1 MPARFSYLT
10 SLTCSRTGAVHD
22 PGAPQNL
29 SDDGATLFARYDLDA
44 VRESLNPD
52 VIAGRAPDL
61 WRYHEL
67 LPVQDPDVVHGFG
80 EGMTPLVDLPKLGRR
95 LGMSRLKFKD
105 ESYLPTG
112 TFKARGAAVGVA
124 RAAELGITRI
134 AMPTNGNAGAAWAA
148 YGARYGIE
156 LTAIQPIDA
165 PRINRSESAFAG
177 ADLSLIDGL
186 ISDAGKAVAQLVKKG
201 EHFDVSTLKE
211 PYRVEGKK
219 TMGLEIAE
227 QLGWRVPDVILYPTG
242 GGVGLIGIHKALLE
256 LQELG
261 WIPRGKMPRL
271 VSVQAS
277 GCDPIVRAFETG
289 AENVEPMSDTSTIAF
304 GVNVPSPMLGAPSV
318 LDAVRSTGGTAVRV
332 SDEDAMAALH
342 AIAEDEGILPCPE
355 GATTIAAAAAL
366 RRSGWIAEDD
376 EVVLLNTGAGNKYGD
391 VLEVSLPVLDREG
404 NPTGRSISSSAS

>member
-1 MPARFSYLT
+1 MSTRFSYLT
-10 SLTCSRTGAVHD
+10 SLTSSATGEVYDPAV
-22 PGAPQNL
+22 PQNL
-29 SDDGATLFARYDLDA
+29 AADGSTLFARYDLHA
-44 VRESLNPD
+44 VREAVNPD
-52 VIAGRAPDL
+52 TIARRPHDL

-67 LPVQDPDVVHGFG
+67 LPVQDPDAVRGFR
-80 EGMTPLVDLPKLGRR
+80 EGMTPLIDLPALGRR
-95 LGMSRLKFKD
+95 LGLSRLKFKD
-105 ESYLPTG
+105 ESLLPTG

-134 AMPTNGNAGAAWAA
+134 AMPTNGNAGAAWAS
-148 YGARYGIE
+148 YSARYGID

-165 PRINRSESAFAG
+165 PRINRSESSFAG
-177 ADLSLIDGL
+177 ADISLIDGL
-186 ISDAGKAVAQLVKKG
+186 ISDAGKAIGELVEQG
-201 EHFDVSTLKE
+201 LHFDVSTLKE

-261 WIPRGKMPRL
+261 WIEKGRMPRL
-271 VSVQAS
+271 VSVQAE

-289 AENVEPMSDTSTIAF
+289 AENVEPLSDTSTIAF

-318 LDAVRSTGGTAVRV
+318 LNAVRSTHGIAVRI
-332 SDEDAMAALH
+332 SDADTMAALH
-342 AIAEDEGILPCPE
+342 MIAEDEGILPCPE
-355 GATTIAAAAAL
+355 GATTIAAAGAL

-391 VLEVSLPVLDREG
+391 VLGVTLPVLDRAG
-404 NPTGRSISSSAS
+404 APTGRMI

>member
-1 MPARFSYLT
+1 MVSPRFSHLT
-10 SLTCSRTGAVHD
+10 SLACSRTGVEYD
-22 PGAPQNL
+22 PHVPQNL
-29 SDDGATLFARYDLDA
+29 SDDGAMLVARYDLDA
-44 VRESLNPD
+44 VRESVNPD
-52 VIAGRAPDL
+52 VIARREPDL

-67 LPVQDPDVVHGFG
+67 LPVQDPDGVRGFG
-80 EGMTPLVDLPKLGRR
+80 EGMTPLFDLPALGRR
-95 LGMSRLKFKD
+95 LGLSRLKLKD
-105 ESYLPTG
+105 ESALPTG

-134 AMPTNGNAGAAWAA
+134 AMPTNGNAGAAWAS
-148 YGARYGIE
+148 YGARYGIS

-165 PRINRSESAFAG
+165 PRINRSESAYAG
-177 ADLSLIDGL
+177 ADISLIDGL
-186 ISDAGKAVAQLVKKG
+186 ISDAGKAVAELVARG

-256 LQELG
+256 LRELG
-261 WIPRGKMPRL
+261 WIADGKMPRL

-277 GCDPIVRAFETG
+277 GCDPIVRAFESG
-289 AENVEPMSDTSTIAF
+289 ADQVEPMTDTSTIAF
-304 GVNVPSPMLGAPSV
+304 GVNVPSPVLGAPSV
-318 LDAVRSTGGTAVRV
+318 LDAVRSTRGVAVRV

-342 AIAEDEGILPCPE
+342 LIAEEEGVLPCPE
-355 GATTIAAAAAL
+355 GATTVAAAAAL

-376 EVVLLNTGAGNKYGD
+376 EVVLLNTGAGNKYADLLG
-391 VLEVSLPVLDREG
+391 VTLPVLDRAG
-404 NPTGRSISSSAS
+404 APTGTSL

>member
-1 MPARFSYLT
+1 MTSSRFSHLA
-10 SLTCSRTGAVHD
+10 SLVSSTTGAEYD
-22 PGAPQNL
+22 PSVPQNL

-44 VRESLNPD
+44 VREQVTPD
-52 VIAGRAPDL
+52 DIARREPDL

-67 LPVQDPDVVHGFG
+67 LPVQDPDSVHGFG
-80 EGMTPLVDLPKLGRR
+80 EGMTPLIDLPALGRR
-95 LGMSRLKFKD
+95 LGLSRLKLKD
-105 ESYLPTG
+105 ESALPTG

-165 PRINRSESAFAG
+165 PRINRSESSFAG
-177 ADLSLIDGL
+177 AELSLIDGL
-186 ISDAGKAVAQLVKKG
+186 ISDAGRAVAQLVSRG

-242 GGVGLIGIHKALLE
+242 GGVGLIGIHKALRE
-256 LQELG
+256 LQQLG
-261 WIPRGKMPRL
+261 WITVDRMPRL
-271 VSVQAS
+271 VSVQAE
-277 GCDPIVRAFETG
+277 GCDPIVRAFESG
-289 AENVEPMSDTSTIAF
+289 AENVEPLADTATIAF
-304 GVNVPSPMLGAPSV
+304 GVNVPSPLLGAPSV
-318 LDAVRSTGGTAVRV
+318 LDAVRSTGGVAVRV
-332 SDEDAMAALH
+332 SDDDAMAALH
-342 AIAEDEGILPCPE
+342 LLAEEEGVLPCPE
-355 GATTIAAAAAL
+355 GAMTVAAAGAL

-391 VLEVSLPVLDREG
+391 ALEVTLPVLDRAG
-404 NPTGRSISSSAS
+404 NPTGSSL

>member
-1 MPARFSYLT
+1 MSSSRFSYLT
-10 SLTCSRTGAVHD
+10 TLTCSRTGAQYD
-22 PGAPQNL
+22 PDIPQNL

-44 VRESLNPD
+44 VRENVNPD
-52 VIAGRAPDL
+52 VIARHAPDL

-67 LPVQDPDVVHGFG
+67 LPVRDPDRVHGFG
-80 EGMTPLVDLPKLGRR
+80 EGMTPLIDLPRLGRS
-95 LGMSRLKFKD
+95 LGMSRLKLKD
-105 ESYLPTG
+105 ESPLPTG

-124 RAAELGITRI
+124 RASELGISRI
-134 AMPTNGNAGAAWAA
+134 AMPTNGNAGAAWAS

-165 PRINRSESAFAG
+165 PRINRSESSYMG

-186 ISDAGKAVAQLVKKG
+186 ISDAGKAIAQLVTRG

-242 GGVGLIGIHKALLE
+242 GGVGLIGIYKALRE

-261 WIPRGKMPRL
+261 WIAADKMPRM
-271 VSVQAS
+271 VSVQAE
-277 GCDPIVRAFETG
+277 GCDPVVRAFESG
-289 AENVEPMSDTSTIAF
+289 AENVEPMTDTATIAF
-304 GVNVPSPMLGAPSV
+304 GVNVPSPVLGGPSV
-318 LDAVRSTGGTAVRV
+318 LGAVRSTQGLAVRV
-332 SDEDAMAALH
+332 SDEDALAALH
-342 AIAEDEGILPCPE
+342 AIAEEEGVLPCPE
-355 GATTIAAAAAL
+355 GAMTIAAAGAL
-366 RRSGWIAEDD
+366 RRSGWIAQDD

-391 VLEVSLPVLDREG
+391 VLGVSLPVLDRSG
-404 NPTGRSISSSAS
+404 VPTGAWL